1 MRLPKKPR
9 AVFIYGCRVSVVVR
23 LKQNGCREEG
33 LHGVEWCSW
42 ECTVTNNDTKT
53 HTRTHTLLSMCW
65 KSIPRSIAHLILISY
80 AMYDF
85 SSLNPYFNTVIS
97 AREYIFDVIY
107 FAIIMIIKRRW
118 LYLNEDGYK
127 RRD

>member
-1 MRLPKKPR
+1 MDVGK
-9 AVFIYGCRVSVVVR
+9 
-23 LKQNGCREEG
+23 G

-53 HTRTHTLLSMCW
+53 HTHTPLSMCW
-65 KSIPRSIAHLILISY
+65 KSIPRSIAHLIHISY

-97 AREYIFDVIY
+97 AREYTFNVIY
-107 FAIIMIIKRRW
+107 SVRKKCRNNYSNMFVDS
-118 LYLNEDGYK
+118 L
-127 RRD
+127 